1 MPRLEGKVAV
11 VTGGASGLGEA
22 TARLFCAEGA
32 KVVIAD
38 VADDLGEPLAG
49 ELGDCVLY
57 QHCDVSL
64 EADVEAAVAKAVS
77 AFGGLDVMF
86 NNAGIGGDGASILDL
101 PTEDFDRTL
110 AINLRGVFLG
120 IKHAGRAMKPRGR
133 GSIINTASVA
143 AHVAGHTPYAYAA
156 SKAGVLQL
164 TRAAAM
170 ELGELGIRVNSI
182 SPGMFFT
189 RIYWGVIR
197 EQNREAARQFFADGS
212 ERTNP
217 LHRMGEPSEIALT
230 ALWLASDDSSY
241 VNAEDIVVDGGS
253 ARGVRRSN
261 SLMGLLDRGESP
273 LE

>member
-22 TARLFCAEGA
+22 TVRLFCAEGA

-38 VADDLGEPLAG
+38 VADDLGRPLAG
-49 ELGDCVLY
+49 ELGDRVLY

-64 EADVEAAVAKAVS
+64 EADVEAAVARAV
-77 AFGGLDVMF
+77 ADLGGLDVMF
-86 NNAGIGGDGASILDL
+86 NNAGVGGNPASVLEL
-101 PTEDFDRTL
+101 TAEDFDHTL
-110 AINLRGVFLG
+110 AVNLRGVFLG
-120 IKHAGRAMKPRGR
+120 IKHAGRVMKEQGH

-143 AHVAGHTPYAYAA
+143 AHVAGHTPYAYMA

-189 RIYWGVIR
+189 RIYSGAVPE
-197 EQNREAARQFFADGS
+197 EQRKAARQFFAQGT

-217 LHRMGEPSEIALT
+217 MHRMGEPIEIAHA
-230 ALWLASDDSSY
+230 ALWLASDESGY
-241 VNAEDIVVDGGS
+241 VNAEDIVVDGGG

-261 SLMGLLDRGESP
+261 SLMGLLDRGENP
-273 LE
+273 FE